1 MFFPAILN
9 SGASKRIA
17 PSVTS
22 STILQTA
29 AASMSSGQWLQMTGG
44 NLPSGLDLFTDLG
57 GAASGGSS
65 GFCIAYCE
73 KFARDS
79 INKKFYFI
87 GSDHF
92 AIPNPS
98 NAHTLFLQ
106 YDEAANAWSFVAN
119 APWGVSPGAS
129 ATPAHGYSGSTFDGT
144 KFWHHPPYGTSI
156 RDWVSGSTFGTA
168 SLTGALAYTAATG
181 CAEWF
186 PERNRIMVSQLE
198 NGTNATLAEFN
209 TSTRT
214 ASALVDH
221 TSGTITG
228 FGGYSVSIRY
238 SSVRARVF
246 FGGGNGSNRIW
257 SVNSS
262 GTVTRHDDCPVNF
275 GPGGPNS
282 SHMFINP
289 SNGNPIVYSS
299 STTWREL
306 NIDATAGSQWSSK
319 GGTVSLLSTNTYD
332 GSAYGTMAAP
342 TEYGVVVFIKNYSPS
357 SAAQMWLYKP

>member
-1 MFFPAILN
+1 MFYSTILN
-9 SGASKRIA
+9 RTNSKRTA
-17 PSVTS
+17 PVAGGGS
-22 STILQTA
+22 SILQTA
-29 AASMSSGQWLQMTGG
+29 AAGMSSGQWLQMTGG
-44 NLPSGLDLFTDLG
+44 NLPTGLDLFTDLG

-65 GFCIAYCE
+65 GFCVAYCE

-79 INKKFYFI
+79 VNKKFYFA

-92 AIPNPS
+92 EIPNPA
-98 NAHTLFLQ
+98 NAHGLFLQ
-106 YDEAANAWSFVAN
+106 YDEATNAWSFVVN
-119 APWGVSPGAS
+119 TPWGVSPGAY
-129 ATPAHGYSGSTFDGT
+129 ATPNHGYSGSTFDGT
-144 KFWHHPPYGTSI
+144 TFWHHPPYGTDI
-156 RDWVSGSTFGTA
+156 RDWGGSSFGTA
-168 SLTGALAYTAATG
+168 SLTGGLSNTSATG

-186 PERNRIMVSQLE
+186 PERSRIMIAQVE
-198 NGTNATLAEFN
+198 NVTDATLAEFN

-214 ASALVDH
+214 ASSLVDH
-221 TSGTITG
+221 TTGTITG
-228 FGGYSVSIRY
+228 FGGYSVSIWY

-282 SHMFINP
+282 SHLFINP
-289 SNGNPIVYSS
+289 SNGNPIVYTS

-319 GGTVSLLSTNTYD
+319 GGTVDMLSSNTYD
-332 GSAYGTMAAP
+332 GSAYGTMAAT
-342 TEYGVVVFIKNYSPS
+342 TEYGVVAFIKNYSGAA
-357 SAAQMWLYKP
+357 AAQMWLWKP

>member
-1 MFFPAILN
+1 MFRPPILN
-9 SGASKRIA
+9 VNNSKRIA
-17 PSVTS
+17 PTSGGS

-29 AASMSSGQWLQMTGG
+29 AEGMSSGQWLQMTGG

-65 GFCIAYCE
+65 GFCVAYCE

-79 INKKFYFI
+79 TNKKFYFV

-92 AIPNPS
+92 TIPNPA

-106 YDEAANAWSFVAN
+106 YDEATNAWSFVAN

-129 ATPAHGYSGSTFDGT
+129 ATPTHGYAGSTFDGT

-156 RDWVSGSTFGTA
+156 HDWTGSSFGTA
-168 SLTGALAYTAATG
+168 SLSGALSYTAATG

-186 PERNRIMVSQLE
+186 PERSRIMISQLE
-198 NGTNATLAEFN
+198 NGTDATLAEFN

-214 ASALVDH
+214 ASSLVDH
-221 TSGTITG
+221 TTGTITG
-228 FGGYSVSIRY
+228 FGGYSVSINY
-238 SSVRARVF
+238 SSVRSRVF

-319 GGTVSLLSTNTYD
+319 GGTVSLLSVNTYD

-357 SAAQMWLYKP
+357 AAAQMWLYKP